1 MRPSHRAAF
10 GVLLSL
16 AMACGLPRQD
26 DLNLA
31 QQVAE
36 TTEVLQ
42 AMQEAQLDL
51 NDRIDSLA
59 RVVQVQDSLI
69 RMIANLSGNPL
80 PPR

>member
-1 MRPSHRAAF
+1 MRRSLRAAF
-10 GVLLSL
+10 GVWLPSAL
-16 AMACGLPRQD
+16 ACGLPRQD

-31 QQVAE
+31 QQVSE
-36 TTEVLQ
+36 TTEVLLS
-42 AMQEAQLDL
+42 MQEAQLDL

-59 RVVQVQDSLI
+59 RVVQAQDSLI